1 MDHAL
6 PLPAPSLAPSVAPN
20 MAALDDIKRLS
31 QAHAAPVD
39 PVLACI
45 ELLCSHQGSPL
56 PAAVLGAG
64 LSLRKDGRVD
74 PTQLLQA
81 AQAHGLLAQF
91 SPVALDKI
99 SAFALPVVLLLQDGS
114 ACVLL
119 RAPTS
124 PGSATNV
131 ETTNLATVLL
141 PESGPTEHEVP
152 WNDLKAKYSGHA
164 LYVKP
169 HRAVDERGDH
179 VPEVKATSWFWDI
192 LGRYKRY
199 YLHVGL
205 ATVVVNVLSLVAS
218 MFSMTVYDRVV
229 PNQAFS
235 TLWVLAVGVGC
246 ATAFEF
252 MARMLRA
259 WLTDIAGK
267 KADVVMSSVLFRRV
281 LNLRLDQRPQ
291 SAGSFANTLR
301 DYESVRDFVT
311 SATLLALADLPFVF
325 LFLGVMVVVAGPLAW
340 VPAVAMAIILV
351 VTLVAQ
357 WPIAKL
363 MAQYMRGMS
372 RKQSIAVET
381 VEGLEALRANR
392 AESVMQTRWDDCNA
406 AIAAFSAKSRM
417 INAWVM
423 NLVSSVQQASSVALI
438 IWGVYAIADNALTM
452 GGLIAASILA
462 GRAIAPISQV
472 AGLGLRWQ
480 QARTSLKGLN
490 ELMQRAQ
497 DRDATRTYVHAP
509 SLSGAF
515 ALQNITHRF
524 GGPDA
529 TASLDRATL
538 NIKAGERVAVLGRV
552 GSGKSTLLRVAAGLL
567 PPSEGSVTLDGL
579 DLRQIEPSDV
589 RRHVAYV
596 GQDATLFHGTLKENI
611 LLGAQGVD
619 AERLAK
625 ALAMTGLDRV
635 VAAHPRGLDLPIG
648 EGGAGLSGGQR
659 QLVALARLFVRDP
672 QLVLLDEP
680 TSAMDNATEAQMM
693 QALSQ
698 WLKGRTLVLVTHRMP
713 WVALA
718 ERVVVVDQGR
728 VVLDGP
734 KEQALQ
740 QLAKG
745 LNSGPQG
752 PAAPPARAVV
762 PVPLGGAVSSVLEKA
777 AAAAASAASAASSA
791 KTAPS
796 ATTAKTAL
804 AASAGTTVTVANT
817 PNTTQPGHAHV

>member
-1 MDHAL
+1 MDNAL
-6 PLPAPSLAPSVAPN
+6 SALTPPPSTPLPPAAVGMPPRF
-20 MAALDDIKRLS
+20 AALDDIKRIS
-31 QAHAAPVD
+31 QQQAAVVD
-39 PVLACI
+39 PVLVCI

-64 LSLRKDGRVD
+64 LSLRQDGRVD
-74 PTQLLQA
+74 PSQLLQA

-91 SPVALDKI
+91 SPIALDKI
-99 SAFALPVVLLLQDGS
+99 SAFALPVVLLLQDGG

-124 PGSATNV
+124 PGAKANA
-131 ETTNLATVLL
+131 EGLATVLL
-141 PESGPTEHEVP
+141 PESGPTEHEIG
-152 WNDLKAKYSGHA
+152 WSELKARYSGHA

-179 VPEVKATSWFWDI
+179 APEVRPTRWFWDI
-192 LGRYKRY
+192 LARYKSY

-218 MFSMTVYDRVV
+218 MFAMTVYDRVI

-235 TLWVLAVGVGC
+235 TLWVLAIGVGC
-246 ATAFEF
+246 ATGFEF
-252 MARMLRA
+252 LARMLRS
-259 WLTDIAGK
+259 WLTDVAGK

-281 LNLRLDQRPQ
+281 LNLRLDQKPQ

-311 SATLLALADLPFVF
+311 SATLLALADLPFVL

-340 VPAVAMAIILV
+340 VPAVAMAFILV
-351 VTLVAQ
+351 VTLAAQ
-357 WPIAKL
+357 WPIANL
-363 MAQYMRGMS
+363 MALYMRGMS

-406 AIAAFSAKSRM
+406 SIAAFSAKSRL

-423 NLVSSVQQASSVALI
+423 NTVSTVQQGASVALI

-497 DRDATRTYVHAP
+497 DRDGARSYVHAP
-509 SLSGAF
+509 SLSGAV

-529 TASLDRATL
+529 AASLDRA
-538 NIKAGERVAVLGRV
+538 A
-552 GSGKSTLLRVAAGLL
+552 
-567 PPSEGSVTLDGL
+567 
-579 DLRQIEPSDV
+579 
-589 RRHVAYV
+589 
-596 GQDATLFHGTLKENI
+596 
-611 LLGAQGVD
+611 
-619 AERLAK
+619 
-625 ALAMTGLDRV
+625 
-635 VAAHPRGLDLPIG
+635 
-648 EGGAGLSGGQR
+648 
-659 QLVALARLFVRDP
+659 
-672 QLVLLDEP
+672 
-680 TSAMDNATEAQMM
+680 
-693 QALSQ
+693 
-698 WLKGRTLVLVTHRMP
+698 
-713 WVALA
+713 
-718 ERVVVVDQGR
+718 
-728 VVLDGP
+728 
-734 KEQALQ
+734 
-740 QLAKG
+740 
-745 LNSGPQG
+745 
-752 PAAPPARAVV
+752 
-762 PVPLGGAVSSVLEKA
+762 
-777 AAAAASAASAASSA
+777 
-791 KTAPS
+791 
-796 ATTAKTAL
+796 
-804 AASAGTTVTVANT
+804 
-817 PNTTQPGHAHV
+817 

>member
-6 PLPAPSLAPSVAPN
+6 PLPTRSPGSPPLPANPGSPTPATPATP
-20 MAALDDIKRLS
+20 AATAAIFNALEDIKRIS

-45 ELLCSHQGSPL
+45 ELLCSRQGSPL

-64 LSLRKDGRVD
+64 LGLRQDGRVD

-119 RAPTS
+119 RCPTS
-124 PGSATNV
+124 PSVKGQSKSQANAPTAD
-131 ETTNLATVLL
+131 LATVLL
-141 PESGPTEHEVP
+141 PESGPTEHEVS
-152 WNDLKAKYSGHA
+152 WSELQARYGGHA

-169 HRAVDERGDH
+169 HRVVDERGDH
-179 VPEVKATSWFWDI
+179 APEVKATSWFWDI
-192 LGRYKRY
+192 LARYKSY

-235 TLWVLAVGVGC
+235 TLWVLAVGVAC
-246 ATAFEF
+246 ATGFEF

-259 WLTDIAGK
+259 WLTDVAGK

-325 LFLGVMVVVAGPLAW
+325 LFLGVMVIVAGPLAW

-351 VTLVAQ
+351 VTLAAQ
-357 WPIAKL
+357 WPISKL

-417 INAWVM
+417 VNAWVM
-423 NLVSSVQQASSVALI
+423 NLVASVQQLSSVALI

-497 DRDATRTYVHAP
+497 DRESTRTYVHAP
-509 SLSGAF
+509 SLSGAV
-515 ALQNITHRF
+515 ALQYITHRF
-524 GGPDA
+524 GGPESA
-529 TASLDRATL
+529 ASLDRASL
-538 NIKAGERVAVLGRV
+538 SVKAGERVAVLGRV

-567 PPSEGSVTLDGL
+567 PASEGSVTLDGL

-611 LLGAQGVD
+611 LLGATGVD
-619 AERLAK
+619 AERLAN
-625 ALAMTGLDRV
+625 ALRMTGLDRV

-745 LNSGPQG
+745 LNTPQPPAARPVTAVPQVVTVSSKPAHVNTVATGASAQRATPEG
-752 PAAPPARAVV
+752 PA
-762 PVPLGGAVSSVLEKA
+762 
-777 AAAAASAASAASSA
+777 
-791 KTAPS
+791 
-796 ATTAKTAL
+796 
-804 AASAGTTVTVANT
+804 
-817 PNTTQPGHAHV
+817 HV